1 MRRHVIRSRATA
13 VRYGLWSLLAV
24 AIFAAACQNADDPP
38 DRLERAHLL
47 IVVDGL
53 RPDLVTADVTPNLH
67 RLGQRG
73 VRFTNHHS
81 VFPTVTRVNAASIST
96 GAYPGAHGLMGN
108 AVYMPAVD
116 AGRSVS
122 TGSKAVLDAMTLAT
136 DGTLLT
142 ATTLGEALDA
152 AGKTLV
158 VLSSGTQGS
167 GMLLNHT
174 VAGGAVIHPD
184 YTLPEDLAARLA
196 DALGRR
202 LPPDAPVA
210 DQTRWIVDVYL
221 QYVVTGLRPDVA
233 IMWMGDLDGA
243 AHATGVG
250 SPAARTALAAVDA
263 EIGRIEAA
271 LDDVNILVAS
281 DHGFSTHTGEMDLD
295 ALLAPHTGTLADGSP
310 DVVRADGAIY
320 VRDGNQETLTAIV
333 DALQRTE
340 GYGAIFARPAAP
352 DEPEGILPGTLSRAL
367 IHWDHPRAADILVSP
382 DWTRT
387 ANEHGFPGTSSQG
400 GVAGHGSASPFDI
413 HGTLIAVGPDF
424 RQGLITDVPTANVD
438 LAPTLLRLLG
448 LDAPRTMQGRPLAE
462 AIRDGSTPASADVE
476 AAIHTSELASGAS
489 SYAVS
494 AHLSSVDGHRYLD
507 YAHVRRP

>member
-1 MRRHVIRSRATA
+1 M
-13 VRYGLWSLLAV
+13 
-24 AIFAAACQNADDPP
+24 
-38 DRLERAHLL
+38 
-47 IVVDGL
+47 
-53 RPDLVTADVTPNLH
+53 
-67 RLGQRG
+67 
-73 VRFTNHHS
+73 
-81 VFPTVTRVNAASIST
+81 
-96 GAYPGAHGLMGN
+96 
-108 AVYMPAVD
+108 
-116 AGRSVS
+116 
-122 TGSKAVLDAMTLAT
+122 
-136 DGTLLT
+136 
-142 ATTLGEALDA
+142 
-152 AGKTLV
+152 
-158 VLSSGTQGS
+158 
-167 GMLLNHT
+167 
-174 VAGGAVIHPD
+174 
-184 YTLPEDLAARLA
+184 
-196 DALGRR
+196 
-202 LPPDAPVA
+202 A